1 MKVKLSSACV
11 QSGNSEGRAAV
22 IAVEITALVI
32 TSGHI
37 LYHSMPGTEA
47 YILSKTYE
55 NVSKMYG

>member
-22 IAVEITALVI
+22 IAVEIALVI

-37 LYHSMPGTEA
+37 LYHSMPGTES
-47 YILSKTYE
+47 YVLSKTYE